1 MNSFSRLAPLAAVL
15 IMMGC
20 SEKRSEKGET
30 VLTGKATIL
39 VEESL
44 LPITEDVAMVFESQY
59 DAKLTLVPRSET
71 EIVNALQNGKA
82 TIAVLPRRLDS
93 TELRA
98 FHSKKVFPRV
108 TPFGSDALALIRKAT
123 ATDTL
128 IDIETLMSLMQGKVN
143 GSVKGLV
150 FDNLNSGAARQLMA
164 MAGVASLPEN
174 GIYSFTTNGEV
185 IRYVAE
191 NDGMIGVVGINWL
204 SQPSDDYEPLLD
216 KIKVLKVKGKDGY
229 YGPSQSNI
237 AEGKYP
243 LARDLFVVNSQ
254 SYQGL
259 GIGFASFIAGERG
272 QRIILKSGLLPVR
285 IPSRKI
291 VTRPGI
297 LKNNNQ

>member
-1 MNSFSRLAPLAAVL
+1 MSSFSRLASLAAVL
-15 IMMGC
+15 MTMAC
-20 SEKRSEKGET
+20 SEKPSGKGET

-59 DAKLTLVPRSET
+59 DAKLTLVPRSEA

-82 TIAVLPRRLDS
+82 TIAVLPRGLDA

-108 TPFGSDALALIRKAT
+108 TPFGSDAIALIQKGT

-128 IDIETLMSLMQGKVN
+128 VDLEELASLMQGKLN
-143 GSVKGLV
+143 GSVRGLV

-164 MAGVASLPEN
+164 MADVALLPEN
-174 GIYSFTTNGEV
+174 GIYSFSTNEEV

-204 SQPSDDYEPLLD
+204 SQPSDDYAPLLD

-229 YGPSQSNI
+229 YGPSQNNI

-297 LKNNNQ
+297 LNNNNQ